1 MTYDV
6 VIVGGSFAG
15 LSAAMQLGR
24 ARRKVLI
31 VDAGLPRNRFA
42 SAAHG
47 FFGHDG
53 KPPQLLLGTAREQVL
68 AYPTVSVQQ
77 GVASQAA
84 PHEGGF
90 AVTVEDGKTLHTKRL
105 VLAGGV
111 RDRLPAIPGLSERWG
126 TGVLHCPYCHGYELR
141 DRPLGVLANHVLSPH
156 QGQLIPEWGPTTYF
170 TQGDQFPVD
179 EAQAADLRA
188 RGVTIET
195 SPIVELLGNA
205 PALEAVRLADGR
217 VLPCAG
223 LFTAPAT
230 EVVGNLAQQLG
241 LAMNDGPSG
250 AFIRVDGFQASSVPG
265 VFAAGDA
272 AMAMHNAT
280 LASAAG
286 VMAGAMSHRS
296 LLFP

>member
-1 MTYDV
+1 MQFDV

-31 VDAGLPRNRFA
+31 VDAGLPRNHFA
-42 SAAHG
+42 SHAHG

-53 KPPQLLLGTAREQVL
+53 KPPHVLLGEARAQVL
-68 AYPTVSVQQ
+68 AYPTVQLQ
-77 GVASQAA
+77 RGVVSEAA

-90 AVTVEDGKTLHTKRL
+90 ALALEDGGKLQTRRL
-105 VLAGGV
+105 LLAGGV
-111 RDRLPAIPGLSERWG
+111 RDQLPDIPGLSERWG
-126 TGVLHCPYCHGYELR
+126 TGVLHCPYCHGYEIR

-170 TQGDQFPVD
+170 TQGDKFPLD
-179 EAQAADLRA
+179 EGQTSDLRG

-195 SPIVELLGNA
+195 SPIVELLGKA

-230 EVVGNLAQQLG
+230 VVVGDLAQQLG

-250 AFIRVDGFQASSVPG
+250 AFLRVDGFQASSVPG